1 MNRYAWSQQRNNVSK
16 MSESRPNP
24 GGMDMFNNT
33 INCNVN
39 RSDNDRVNS
48 RPPVPDKMHASPNTI
63 SAQIPSLD
71 NFGTVNTFNK
81 LSNEQNMER
90 INPDILSAFKTNPYA
105 QPLNSY

>member
-1 MNRYAWSQQRNNVSK
+1 
-16 MSESRPNP
+16 
-24 GGMDMFNNT
+24 MDMFNNQVNYK
-33 INCNVN
+33 INRN
-39 RSDNDRVNS
+39 DIDRVNN
-48 RPPVPDKMHASPNTI
+48 RAPLPDKLLARPNTI

-105 QPLNSY
+105 QPLNSC